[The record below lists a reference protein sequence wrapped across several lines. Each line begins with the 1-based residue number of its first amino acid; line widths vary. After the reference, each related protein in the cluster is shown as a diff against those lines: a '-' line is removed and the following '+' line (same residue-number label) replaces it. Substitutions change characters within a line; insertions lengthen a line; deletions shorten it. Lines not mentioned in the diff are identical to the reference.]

1 MQFRVFWS
9 QVTHPSPALSMGFSL
24 GQGFVKAQL
33 PACSSCKLDQSR
45 GSASLWAATLGC
57 QEQVPNQELRICR
70 PADGHS
76 CILPAG
82 HTQTKAWAEP
92 SASLGRF
99 GSKLWAVA
107 VSGILT
113 AEWMENACAG
123 LEPRS

>member
-1 MQFRVFWS
+1 M
-9 QVTHPSPALSMGFSL
+9 PLSMGFSL
-24 GQGFVKAQL
+24 SQGFVKAQL

-45 GSASLWAATLGC
+45 GVGLTVGSDLGGVRSRYPTRNSTFAVQLMVTPASS
-57 QEQVPNQELRICR
+57 LR
-70 PADGHS
+70 
-76 CILPAG
+76 G

-113 AEWMENACAG
+113 AEWMENACVG